1 MRFKSSVFLLKL
13 TDFLQEKYSKHIFEP
28 DTYLNLIEIITLESA
43 KKGLKD
49 VENVLMISD
58 DNNVSLAYKEEN
70 ETILNIKKQANEFMK
85 ASE

>member
-1 MRFKSSVFLLKL
+1 MKFKSDIHLIKL
-13 TDFLQEKYSKHIFEP
+13 TDFLQEKYSKYVFEP

-58 DNNVSLAYKEEN
+58 NNNVSLVYVEEN
-70 ETILNIKKQANEFMK
+70 KTILAMEKQANDFMK
-85 ASE
+85 ASD